1 MSPQAGFLLQD
12 QIIPRLI
19 SAIPNAVSF
28 IGSEDAQELVQD
40 GTLIAAQMIHNAEQA
55 GKKVVRNPGAGRRGT
70 KKLKTISA
78 GNVAFYTIQKLKCGR
93 RSTGS
98 STVDVYGS
106 GTQIN
111 GTTRLTSLDE
121 VTPMTSADD
130 IGEPLVLHDLLSND
144 QEDPG
149 TKAARKMDWDSFMA
163 SLSARDQAI
172 INCLVEGKPLASLAR
187 RRHLNNSTLLYH
199 KERLASKIQ
208 NFMGS
213 DILIQIR
220 RKPNW
225 KDNLDA
231 SRERLACR
239 EERRHL

>member
-1 MSPQAGFLLQD
+1 MSPQAGFVLQD
-12 QIIPRLI
+12 QVIPRLR
-19 SAIPNAVSF
+19 SAIPKVVHCVGAESHNELIQDSIAMACSMMAAV
-28 IGSEDAQELVQD
+28 EK
-40 GTLIAAQMIHNAEQA
+40 A
-55 GKKVVRNPGAGRRGT
+55 GKKVTPGNIA
-70 KKLKTISA
+70 
-78 GNVAFYTIQKLKCGR
+78 YYCIQKIKCGR

-121 VTPMTSADD
+121 AAPGMGLDD
-130 IGEPLVLHDLLSND
+130 VGEPLVLHDVLSND
-144 QEDPG
+144 HEDPA

-163 SLSARDQAI
+163 TLSARDQAI

-187 RRHLNNSTLLYH
+187 RRHLNTSTLLYH
-199 KERLASKIQ
+199 KRRLADAIQ
-208 NFMGS
+208 NFMGA

-239 EERRHL
+239 EERKHEVH